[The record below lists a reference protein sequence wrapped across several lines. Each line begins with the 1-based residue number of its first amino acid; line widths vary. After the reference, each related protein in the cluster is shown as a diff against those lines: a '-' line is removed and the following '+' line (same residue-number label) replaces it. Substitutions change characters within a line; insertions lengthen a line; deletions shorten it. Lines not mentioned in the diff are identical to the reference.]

1 VEDLGFDILTGTKSD
16 VNAADLFASERF
28 SSLLKNL
35 REHYDYILIDTPPVL
50 AVPDARVIGSLSD
63 ANIYVVQWNGT
74 TRTQVRQ
81 GLEMLGSV
89 SVDITGLVLNKLDAR
104 KMKTYGY
111 GGQYGYDTYGSS
123 YYDR

>member
-1 VEDLGFDILTGTKSD
+1 
-16 VNAADLFASERF
+16 
-28 SSLLKNL
+28 
-35 REHYDYILIDTPPVL
+35 
-50 AVPDARVIGSLSD
+50 
-63 ANIYVVQWNGT
+63 
-74 TRTQVRQ
+74 
-81 GLEMLGSV
+81 V